1 MTLWDGLRVK
11 IKQEFDHAIAN
22 KKHNFLKYDTI
33 AKTLHPRDKQH
44 FAVDML
50 NEMNKMPEAAWVFNV
65 DIYNDPMV
73 GEPALHVDNKS
84 SATIQQLWYMTLMK
98 KFWGP
103 RRFNNIV
110 EIGGGY
116 GNAARIWHAHHST
129 ATYTICDFYELW
141 EIQKYYLNAVFG
153 SPSIVDNISYR
164 GLKDCWNHK
173 GGLLQATDSMSEMPL
188 TNRIWIENN
197 LHHYDFIFIGYDER
211 FDGIDNLTY
220 FEKLAGKIQSQ
231 GYNVNHTLC
240 SIRKKKRY
248 ILADRKKT

>member
-44 FAVDML
+44 FAVNML

-73 GEPALHVDNKS
+73 GDPTLHVDNKS

-103 RRFNNIV
+103 RRFHNIV

-116 GNAARIWHAHHST
+116 GNGARIWHDNQSNLI
-129 ATYTICDFYELW
+129 YTICDFHELW

-153 SPSIVDNISYR
+153 SPSVIDDISYR

-188 TNRIWIENN
+188 TNRVWIENN
-197 LHHYDFIFIGYDER
+197 LHHYDFIFISYDER